1 MRNSL
6 KPQLNRTQEVVLSEN
21 ANIAWSS
28 VFALVAIVIVAV
40 NALTIM
46 AFTTILISL
55 AIADMMVGAV
65 AIPLYIYLTLKTGL
79 QKGAVQNLFEA
90 VDILWGLASVFT
102 LTIISDCSPLAG
114 LCCTAPD
121 GNELILVLLLLDVF
135 LP

>member
-65 AIPLYIYLTLKTGL
+65 AIPLYIYLTSKTGL

-102 LTIISDCSPLAG
+102 LAIISAERLFAFGWPLLHRA
-114 LCCTAPD
+114 
-121 GNELILVLLLLDVF
+121 
-135 LP
+135 